1 MDDKNKIFIEK
12 AKIKHGD
19 KYDYSKIDY
28 KNNTTPICIICHE
41 KDKFGREHGEFWQL
55 PKDHLRGNKCPK
67 CSRTIFNTNDFV
79 LYASDKHNEKYNYS
93 KTIYINAHTPI
104 IITCPIH
111 GDFKMRPHNHLKGQ
125 GCPLCANKEKGA
137 YKKNNTENFI
147 ERATKK
153 HNGKYDYSKVEYIN
167 NYTKVCIIC
176 PEHGEFWQKPNDH
189 LRGIGCFQC
198 GRKYNLAEK
207 EVLEALQTKYKNV
220 IYQYKPSFLHG
231 KTSAQSID
239 FFLPDYNIGIEYH
252 GRQHF
257 IPIPKFGGDDG
268 FEKTKERDYRKHQK
282 CQENGLTIY
291 YLTFEKCDTSN
302 YFSKVYTNLD
312 ELYSKIEQ
320 DKNTLPLNQDDIN
333 EMVCKIIKE
342 IKNKKI

>member
-1 MDDKNKIFIEK
+1 MDDNKEINKKKKVEDLLGFIQR
-12 AKIKHGD
+12 AKEIHGD
-19 KYDYSKIDY
+19 KYDYSKSIY
-28 KNNTTPICIICHE
+28 QKSIIPVE
-41 KDKFGREHGEFWQL
+41 
-55 PKDHLRGNKCPK
+55 
-67 CSRTIFNTNDFV
+67 IV
-79 LYASDKHNEKYNYS
+79 
-93 KTIYINAHTPI
+93 
-104 IITCPIH
+104 CPIH
-111 GDFKMRPHNHLKGQ
+111 GSFYMRPHNHLKGQ

-137 YKKNNTENFI
+137 YRKNNTENFI
-147 ERATKK
+147 KRATEK
-153 HNGKYDYSKVEYIN
+153 HNGKYDYSKVEYVN
-167 NYTKVCIIC
+167 NHTKVCIIC

-198 GRKYNLAEK
+198 GRKYNLTEK
-207 EVLEALQTKYKNV
+207 EVLEALHTKYKNV

-257 IPIPKFGGDDG
+257 IPIPKFGGVKG
-268 FEKTKERDYRKHQK
+268 FEKTKERDYRKYQK

-302 YFSKVYTNLD
+302 YFSEVYTNLD
-312 ELYSKIEQ
+312 ELYNNIEQ
-320 DKNTLPLNQDDIN
+320 KNILPLNQNDIN

-342 IKNKKI
+342 IKNRKI

>member
-1 MDDKNKIFIEK
+1 MDDKKEINKKKKVEDLLGFIQR
-12 AKIKHGD
+12 AKEIHGD
-19 KYDYSKIDY
+19 KYDYSKSVY
-28 KNNTTPICIICHE
+28 QKSIIPVE
-41 KDKFGREHGEFWQL
+41 
-55 PKDHLRGNKCPK
+55 
-67 CSRTIFNTNDFV
+67 IV
-79 LYASDKHNEKYNYS
+79 
-93 KTIYINAHTPI
+93 
-104 IITCPIH
+104 CPIH
-111 GDFKMRPHNHLKGQ
+111 GSFYMRPHNHLKGQ

-137 YKKNNTENFI
+137 YRKNNTENFI
-147 ERATKK
+147 KRATEK
-153 HNGKYDYSKVEYIN
+153 HNGKYDYSKVEYVN
-167 NYTKVCIIC
+167 NHTKVCIIC

-198 GRKYNLAEK
+198 GRKYNLTEK
-207 EVLEALQTKYKNV
+207 EVLEALQTKFKNV

-257 IPIPKFGGDDG
+257 IPIPKFGGDEG

-312 ELYSKIEQ
+312 ELYNNIEQ
-320 DKNTLPLNQDDIN
+320 DKNILPLNQNDIN

-342 IKNKKI
+342 IRNRKI